1 VDAELRGD
9 PGNVKRFA
17 LFVAWV
23 LLAWPHAAAAT
34 DPGAGAAGPSA
45 EDAAAARG
53 VVESLHEVLSDCM
66 READELGFQGRY
78 ERILAALDET
88 FDLPFMAR
96 AALGSTWKELSEE
109 QLAEFTD
116 LSRRLSATRYADN
129 FDSDGGTRF
138 ETRSERPAARG
149 TIEVL
154 TELVQPKDRNV
165 RFDYRLRKVQGRW
178 RIIDIM
184 LDEAIS
190 ELAVRRS
197 QYRSLIKREGYAHL
211 VEAVEEKIEELSTE

>member
-1 VDAELRGD
+1 M
-9 PGNVKRFA
+9 KRFT

-23 LLAWPHAAAAT
+23 LLAWPPAAA
-34 DPGAGAAGPSA
+34 DPSADPAGRSA
-45 EDAAAARG
+45 EDAVAARV
-53 VVESLHEVLSDCM
+53 VVESLHEVLADCM

-96 AALGSTWKELSEE
+96 AALASTWKELSEE

-129 FDSDGGTRF
+129 FDSDGGQRF
-138 ETRSERPAARG
+138 RTRSERPAARA
-149 TIEVL
+149 TIVVL

-190 ELAVRRS
+190 ELALRRG
-197 QYRSLIKREGYAHL
+197 QYRSLIKREGYGHL
-211 VEAVEEKIEELSTE
+211 VETMEKKIEEFSKQ